1 MSKVKI
7 TKTIVR
13 EIQTKKFEQ
22 VTITVGREEE
32 VEFKSDEE
40 KSKKVTA
47 FTQDLLAD
55 FSNTYNEVCSVLGV
69 QRCIGVVEVDKP
81 VDSPSSP
88 SDDGDKDGLL
98 DF

>member
-1 MSKVKI
+1 MSKIKI

-32 VEFKSDEE
+32 IEFKSDEE

-55 FSNTYNEVCSVLGV
+55 FSNTFNEVCSVLGV

-81 VDSPSSP
+81 VDAPPSSDE
-88 SDDGDKDGLL
+88 SDKDGLL